1 MLKTVSPSHNRKRPF
16 EHYDNPRCSPHT
28 ITFLDSPSHFK
39 RARTPSYQPDVLDQI
54 SYEVNGDLQVPTVD
68 SLKISTW
75 LLREVGSYDSEQSHD
90 LFSTSE
96 VRVLLTKAIEETKTK
111 LKQQYQQALQMKL
124 KEQHDNFVSFNRDNM
139 SSVKST
145 DTLDRYIF

>member
-1 MLKTVSPSHNRKRPF
+1 MLRTVSPSHNRKRPF

-39 RARTPSYQPDVLDQI
+39 RARTPSYRPETLNQTD
-54 SYEVNGDLQVPTVD
+54 EVYGDLQVPTID

-75 LLREVGSYDSEQSHD
+75 LSREGDHD

-139 SSVKST
+139 SSVESI